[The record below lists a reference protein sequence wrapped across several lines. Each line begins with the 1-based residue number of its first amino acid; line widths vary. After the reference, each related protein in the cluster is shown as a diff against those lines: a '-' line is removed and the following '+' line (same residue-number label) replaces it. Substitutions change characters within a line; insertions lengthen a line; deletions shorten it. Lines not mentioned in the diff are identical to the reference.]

1 MYHKTTAYRTFTV
14 FNSLFIGLL
23 GLLCIL
29 PLIHILAVSFSDKAS
44 VNANLVNFWPVGFNL
59 DAYQKTISNPVF
71 ISALWNSVQRVVI
84 GTALSMAVI
93 ILAAYPLSKDSS
105 RLKGRSV
112 WAWFFVFTMLFSGGL
127 IPTYIVVSKL
137 HLNNTVWALVLPGAV
152 SVWNLILL
160 MNFYRNVPKEL
171 EEAADIDGANQ
182 LQTLWNVYLPISMP
196 SLATLTLFT
205 LVGHWNS
212 WFDGLIYM
220 NRPELHPLATYLQT
234 IVVEQNLSD
243 IITNVNDAAKLTQRS
258 VKAAQIF
265 IAVVPVL
272 LVYPFL
278 QRHFVKGMVL
288 GAVKE

>member
-1 MYHKTTAYRTFTV
+1 MYYKTASYRTFTV
-14 FNSLFIGLL
+14 FNTILIALL
-23 GLLCIL
+23 GLMCIL
-29 PLIHILAVSFSDKAS
+29 PLVHILAVSFSDKAS

-71 ISALWNSVQRVVI
+71 ISSLWNSFERVI
-84 GTALSMAVI
+84 LGTFISMAVV
-93 ILAAYPLSKDSS
+93 ILAAYPLSKDSTAL
-105 RLKGRSV
+105 RGRSAF
-112 WAWFFVFTMLFSGGL
+112 AWYFIITMLFSGGL
-127 IPTYIVVSKL
+127 VPTYIVVSKL
-137 HLNNTVWALVLPGAV
+137 GLNNSVWALVLPGAV
-152 SVWNLILL
+152 SVWNMILL

-171 EEAADIDGANQ
+171 EEAAFIDGANQ
-182 LQTLWNVYLPISMP
+182 LQTLWNVYLPISKP
-196 SLATLTLFT
+196 ALATLTLFT

-234 IVVEQNLSD
+234 IVVEQNLKD
-243 IITNVNDAAKLTQRS
+243 LITNVQDADKLTQRS

-265 IAVVPVL
+265 IAVIPVL

-278 QRHFVKGMVL
+278 QKHFVKGMVL